1 MFESIPFQL
10 SRFLYLMTAIFSRK
24 LLQATIRANKTGYF
38 LWIGSDSWGAKVHPV
53 KEQEFAAEG
62 AITILPT
69 KNAIQGNKIC
79 YLLLIKV
86 LNKD

>member
-1 MFESIPFQL
+1 M
-10 SRFLYLMTAIFSRK
+10 
-24 LLQATIRANKTGYF
+24 QATIRANKTGHF

-69 KNAIQGNKIC
+69 KNAIRGNEILYFNSINFIFKNQAS
-79 YLLLIKV
+79 
-86 LNKD
+86 NKRFVIFCTTARDSFNSYSTN